1 MENFKN
7 KKISVVIATLG
18 GNCLIETIEKLNSGT
33 VLPDEILICIP
44 IEFVKNVANL
54 NHENVVIVETEF
66 KGQVAQRAIG
76 FKNAKYDFVLQ
87 LDDDISLENGCL
99 QHLIDELGELSIN
112 SAVGPTFYY
121 SGESRSSFY
130 LDKRTFISSIY
141 FRLLNPRMGYRQG
154 IITRSAVP
162 IGCYFVEGDEP
173 CKKSEWLPGGCILH
187 RKENL
192 VLYDFYPLKGKAF
205 CEDLF
210 HSSLLLEKGVN
221 LFMCNKARVFCEKPK
236 SLGFLENLKILRA
249 DYQARVLYLKRFP
262 RNKSRLNLILYYI
275 VNVPR
280 FLFYFKK

>member
-1 MENFKN
+1 MRV
-7 KKISVVIATLG
+7 SVVIATLG
-18 GNCLIETIEKLNSGT
+18 GECLSGTVEKLNSST
-33 VLPDEILICIP
+33 VVPDEILICIP
-44 IEFVKNVANL
+44 REFVKNVANFKY
-54 NHENVVIVETEF
+54 HNVLIVPTEC

-76 FKNAKYDFVLQ
+76 FQFAKGDLVLQ

-99 QHLIDELGELSIN
+99 QHLIDELGQLPIN

-121 SGESRSSFY
+121 FGERRSSFY
-130 LDKRTFISSIY
+130 LDKRNFISSIY

-173 CKKSEWLPGGCILH
+173 CKKSEWLPGGCVLH

-221 LFMCNKARVFCEKPK
+221 LFMCNKAKVFCEKPI
-236 SLGFLENLKILRA
+236 SLGFFENIKIMKR
-249 DYQARVLYLKRFP
+249 DYQARVLFLNSFP
-262 RNKSRLNLILYYI
+262 RNKSKINLILYYI
-275 VNVPR
+275 INFPR
-280 FLFYFKK
+280 HLFYFHK